1 MSMDRFGDYL
11 LERMYPGEP
20 EAAPTPTPAGQQ
32 QGDVLMAEVGSRGL
46 PERAYTGVNP
56 DEMKQ
61 LDPTTRQRLSDFL
74 QAGFEKVG
82 VDRETARKDAQTL
95 MGGASSGL
103 PLGMGIA
110 DIIPFLGTG
119 LQTEEAIRGGQ
130 NAAENV
136 NQGQY
141 GAAAIEGTA
150 SALGMIP
157 GVAGTAKAGK
167 AVAKKIK
174 AVSATKE

>member
-20 EAAPTPTPAGQQ
+20 APAPAGQQ
-32 QGDVLMAEVGSRGL
+32 QGDVLVAEAGSRGL

-56 DEMKQ
+56 DKIEQ
-61 LDPTTRQRLSDFL
+61 LDPTVRQRLSDFL
-74 QAGFEKVG
+74 QAGFEKIG
-82 VDRETARKDAQTL
+82 IDRQTALKDANTL
-95 MGGASSGL
+95 LGGPSSGL

-130 NAAENV
+130 TAAENAS
-136 NQGQY
+136 QGNY
-141 GAAAIEGTA
+141 GAAAVEGTA

-174 AVSATKE
+174 AVTGPKE